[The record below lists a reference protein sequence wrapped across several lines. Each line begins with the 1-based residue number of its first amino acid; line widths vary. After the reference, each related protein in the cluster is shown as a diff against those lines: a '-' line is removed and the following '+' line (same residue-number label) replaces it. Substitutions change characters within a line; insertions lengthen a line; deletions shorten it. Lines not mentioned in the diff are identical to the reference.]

1 MLVGTF
7 NKMRTLLCIH
17 HIIDVKIEGRY
28 LDIST

>member
-1 MLVGTF
+1 MLGTF
-7 NKMRTLLCIH
+7 NKIRTLMCIH